1 MKIEEY
7 EKYNII
13 DKEPE
18 FVCWVPSAL
27 KFRKVIIIKAEMR
40 VRNNTKFGIAIP
52 VTQDEAIE
60 IDIINGNTYS
70 EICY

>member
-27 KFRKVIIIKAEMR
+27 KFRKVVIIKAEMR

-52 VTQDEAIE
+52 VT
-60 IDIINGNTYS
+60 
-70 EICY
+70 